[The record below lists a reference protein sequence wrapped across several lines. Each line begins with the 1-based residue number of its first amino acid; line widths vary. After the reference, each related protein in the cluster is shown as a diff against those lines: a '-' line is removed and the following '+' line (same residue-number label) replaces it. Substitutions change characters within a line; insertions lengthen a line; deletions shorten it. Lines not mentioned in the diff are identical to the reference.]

1 MHTSDVTTDTNKSAA
16 SASAAAAAPNNATGA
31 KASSTA
37 LESGKCAK
45 RRRE

>member
-1 MHTSDVTTDTNKSAA
+1 MHTSDVTTDPNKSAA
-16 SASAAAAAPNNATGA
+16 AAAAAAPNNATGA